1 MKKIYLLS
9 LFILSHLVAFA
20 QYDGPAAPSYK
31 QIKKEIDNI
40 ESPLFYGKLMARYE
54 QGDSTMT
61 IEEQRHLYYGY
72 VYQPNY
78 NPIDDTEYNTLI
90 SSIIGKGYF
99 QAGDTD
105 KVKEYANLLLSSDP
119 FNMRALNALLL
130 VYAEENNASLY
141 RKTAIKRNIVE
152 RAIVSS
158 GDGISKKTR
167 YYVIKVAHEYDIL
180 PFLGFT
186 YGGSERFEKRC
197 KCNSVKLGQNH
208 FGIER
213 LYFDITPVLNFA
225 GKKGRSVI

>member
-9 LFILSHLVAFA
+9 LFILSHIIAFA
-20 QYDGPAAPSYK
+20 QYDGPSAPNYK
-31 QIKKEIDNI
+31 QIKKEIVNI
-40 ESPLFYGKLMARYE
+40 ESSMFYDKLMDRYE
-54 QGDSTMT
+54 LGDSTMT

-72 VYQPNY
+72 VYQSTY
-78 NPIDDTEYNTLI
+78 NPIDNSEYNTLI

-99 QAGDTD
+99 QADDTD
-105 KVKEYANLLLSSDP
+105 KVKEYAGLLLGSDP
-119 FNMRALNALLL
+119 FDMRALNALLL
-130 VYAEENNASLY
+130 VYAEENDLDSY
-141 RKTAIKRNIVE
+141 RKTAVKRNIVE

-180 PFLGFT
+180 SFLGFK

-208 FGIER
+208 FGIDR

-225 GKKGRSVI
+225 GKKGKSVI